1 VFAIDQTTRPNHA
14 PLERAIAGDSN
25 FQECDKLGKRQSE
38 VFTADEFIR
47 HDVRQLNDWGS
58 RRVTATVRIDAGG
71 TIRSA
76 SASAAAMLGY
86 TPEELVGR
94 PLVELAAPGSRE
106 AIEGAISRFPF
117 GTGETFDLQLQG
129 RSGRRTAIRLAICRL
144 VEAGRGDVE
153 FIAEW
158 EAGGTFDAP
167 YSATLDDGPELRRF
181 AYSLLR
187 GQEAERLRV
196 RGDLHD
202 GVAPMVLMVKFTLED
217 AMQRLARGATRD
229 AAEAMNAAARQ
240 LRDVLTELRKI
251 SSDLRPSLL
260 DDLGLIPAIEWFCRQ
275 FESTHRTL
283 RVERVIEVDEHQVAD
298 HLKLEIFRIIQEAM
312 SNAARHAEATRVLV
326 TLAIADDELVAT
338 VDDDGVGFD
347 ASELFYG
354 NACPLGIGL
363 LSIRKR
369 ICATDGRLL
378 LDSVAGRGTLI
389 GAAWKAAE
397 MRRAANAPVQA
408 VTP

>member
-1 VFAIDQTTRPNHA
+1 MNQ
-14 PLERAIAGDSN
+14 
-25 FQECDKLGKRQSE
+25 RQAE
-38 VFTADEFIR
+38 VFTADELTR
-47 HDVRQLNDWGS
+47 HDVRELNDWGS

-94 PLVELAAPGSRE
+94 PLVELAAPGSRA

-158 EAGGTFDAP
+158 EARPAVDGQDTTAW
-167 YSATLDDGPELRRF
+167 DDGPEFRRF

-202 GVAPMVLMVKFTLED
+202 GVAPMVHMVKFTLED

-283 RVERVIEVDEHQVAD
+283 RVERAIEVDEQQVAD

-312 SNAARHAEATRVLV
+312 SNVARHAEAARVRV
-326 TLAIADDELVAT
+326 TLAIADDELFAT
-338 VDDDGVGFD
+338 VDDDGIGFA
-347 ASELFYG
+347 ASELCYG

-397 MRRAANAPVQA
+397 TRRAANAPVQA